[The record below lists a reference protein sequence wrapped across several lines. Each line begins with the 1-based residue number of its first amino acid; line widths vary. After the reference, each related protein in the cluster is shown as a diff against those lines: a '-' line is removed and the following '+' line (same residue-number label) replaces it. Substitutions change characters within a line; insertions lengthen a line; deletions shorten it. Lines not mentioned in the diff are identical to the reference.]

1 MHKLV
6 FKNNNINN
14 RKYYDYKPMNNI
26 LGIDIVIL
34 IFKLSQ
40 CKQGYL
46 CNVSVFVRRASNINF
61 KKKSGCQS
69 IKI

>member
-1 MHKLV
+1 
-6 FKNNNINN
+6 
-14 RKYYDYKPMNNI
+14 MNNI

-46 CNVSVFVRRASNINF
+46 YNVSVFVRRASDKFF
-61 KKKSGCQS
+61 KKSQDVKVLRYKKD
-69 IKI
+69 IF